1 MADEDE
7 EELDEIIFIFLDAAA
22 SQVINNPVISLTTKP
37 SDIDLVAAQCSDAET
52 AASNEVDASQKTE
65 EAGQVDEVEAAMKN
79 EGGVVSENVNDTGKS
94 TLEAVVVENKETAA
108 ANDYEVDAPETKAIQ
123 EDQMHQNSVDA
134 QNSPHTQ
141 THKNS

>member
-1 MADEDE
+1 M
-7 EELDEIIFIFLDAAA
+7 
-22 SQVINNPVISLTTKP
+22 ISLTTKP

-123 EDQMHQNSVDA
+123 EGEMEVTINQEILPDKYLNYAKLS
-134 QNSPHTQ
+134 TQ
-141 THKNS
+141 DLTFTR